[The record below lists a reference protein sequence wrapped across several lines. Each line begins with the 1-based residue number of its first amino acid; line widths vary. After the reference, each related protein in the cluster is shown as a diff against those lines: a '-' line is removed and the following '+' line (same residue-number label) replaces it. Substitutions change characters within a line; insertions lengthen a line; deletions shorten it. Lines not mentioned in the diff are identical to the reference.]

1 MSQQTWDIAYVRTL
15 QFYLNRVLNEGL
27 PIVADHIENFLLR
40 NDFDSSFNNDQYLR
54 KMLQDWQAFRKRAMR
69 LQHELTIK
77 MANLERLRQEQPLS
91 DSSDGHQS
99 RYEVLRGYEDIKST
113 MLGRKGWSFVKFL
126 IRDAKGQMRQ
136 FNRAYGKWKESALSK
151 HDPVWQGR
159 DAGNIGFY
167 WDYANDSIELAYD
180 FLSANSDILSH
191 YGPRH
196 RKLWNL
202 LPVEKLS
209 TKASAS
215 SEVCR
220 YARTV
225 RPALWRDRPSLGK
238 SIYRIKR
245 RRDLETTCR
254 IR

>member
-1 MSQQTWDIAYVRTL
+1 
-15 QFYLNRVLNEGL
+15 
-27 PIVADHIENFLLR
+27 
-40 NDFDSSFNNDQYLR
+40 
-54 KMLQDWQAFRKRAMR
+54 MLQDWQAFRKRAMR

-180 FLSANSDILSH
+180 FLSANSDIFKSLWATTSKTVE
-191 YGPRH
+191 PFAS
-196 RKLWNL
+196 RK
-202 LPVEKLS
+202 KLS

-220 YARTV
+220 VCEKLFV
-225 RPALWRDRPSLGK
+225 RSYSIPKAPYGGTKIVPK
-238 SIYRIKR
+238 S
-245 RRDLETTCR
+245 
-254 IR
+254 